1 MNNKQLLEINK
12 NSIFH
17 KIKEFFKSMFYKNS
31 INTNYTNSLKNEN
44 ITSETLDRKNAFI
57 KQVRKIEDE
66 ETKLLKLQKQYRNG
80 EIKEEELSE
89 EQVKSLCELYD
100 KQIASLKKSN
110 EIRRKE
116 LKKVRNKS

>member
-44 ITSETLDRKNAFI
+44 ITSEK
-57 KQVRKIEDE
+57 
-66 ETKLLKLQKQYRNG
+66 
-80 EIKEEELSE
+80 
-89 EQVKSLCELYD
+89 
-100 KQIASLKKSN
+100 
-110 EIRRKE
+110 
-116 LKKVRNKS
+116 

>member
-1 MNNKQLLEINK
+1 MNNKQLLEINR

-110 EIRRKE
+110 EIRRQE
-116 LKKVRNKS
+116 LIKKL

>member
-1 MNNKQLLEINK
+1 MNNKQLLEINR

-80 EIKEEELSE
+80 EIKEEKLTE
-89 EQVKSLCELYD
+89 EQINSLSALYD
-100 KQIASLKKSN
+100 KQISNLRRSNQIRKQKLLKK
-110 EIRRKE
+110 
-116 LKKVRNKS
+116 L

>member
-1 MNNKQLLEINK
+1 MNNKQLLEINR